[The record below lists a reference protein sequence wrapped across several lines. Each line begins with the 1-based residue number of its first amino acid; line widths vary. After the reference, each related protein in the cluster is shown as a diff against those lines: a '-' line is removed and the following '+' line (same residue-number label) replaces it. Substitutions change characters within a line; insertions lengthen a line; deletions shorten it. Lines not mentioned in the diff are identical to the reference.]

1 QAANVYL
8 RAHDKIKA
16 AALFER
22 GGDFE
27 QAAQLYEESGNQSKA
42 SALYEQ
48 SHRYYEAGKIAH
60 SLGDADRAIQLLQQV
75 DGSHEQYDSAT
86 LILSQLFVQKNLPA
100 LAVDKLKRLIGEQQI
115 SAANIDH
122 FYNLGLAY
130 EKLEND
136 GEAVSTFRKIL
147 TERYG
152 YKDVDQRI
160 ARLTAPKP
168 KAAPASVPAPPPPA
182 PPPAPAVAASA
193 PPPVPAPAP
202 APAKPAGSPIQIGEE
217 LGKGLLGTTY
227 RGTDTR
233 NQQPVVVKL
242 LRGDLLRDRMVVQ
255 QFLAEAQAAR
265 TLEHPS
271 LVRLLGLVEI
281 QGSKAAV
288 TEYVE
293 GFDLAAFL
301 ARNKRISIKQS
312 VDLLTTL
319 ADAFGYAHERR
330 LLHRDLKPSN
340 ILVGKAGKLKIAGFG
355 LGALRVRELDPSDGY
370 PSPEFLGGAPFGIRA
385 DIYALGALIFH
396 ALTGQNPGQG
406 ASANGSPPRLK
417 QILPEAPDAL
427 DRILAQCLM
436 QDPAQRFATSGEL
449 LSAAKSV
456 QA

>member
-1 QAANVYL
+1 
-8 RAHDKIKA
+8 
-16 AALFER
+16 
-22 GGDFE
+22 
-27 QAAQLYEESGNQSKA
+27 
-42 SALYEQ
+42 
-48 SHRYYEAGKIAH
+48 
-60 SLGDADRAIQLLQQV
+60 
-75 DGSHEQYDSAT
+75 
-86 LILSQLFVQKNLPA
+86 
-100 LAVDKLKRLIGEQQI
+100 
-115 SAANIDH
+115 
-122 FYNLGLAY
+122 
-130 EKLEND
+130 
-136 GEAVSTFRKIL
+136 
-147 TERYG
+147 
-152 YKDVDQRI
+152 
-160 ARLTAPKP
+160 
-168 KAAPASVPAPPPPA
+168 
-182 PPPAPAVAASA
+182 
-193 PPPVPAPAP
+193 
-202 APAKPAGSPIQIGEE
+202 
-217 LGKGLLGTTY
+217 
-227 RGTDTR
+227 
-233 NQQPVVVKL
+233 
-242 LRGDLLRDRMVVQ
+242 MVVQ

-265 TLEHPS
+265 ALEHPS
-271 LVRLLGLVEI
+271 LVRLLGLIEI

-370 PSPEFLGGAPFGIRA
+370 PSPEFLGGAPFGIRS